1 MRNKQSYWIL
11 WLALLLACSNKA
23 FGDNVKTKADEHCP
37 LPSVFQEKTNDPS
50 LLNQSNEMDL
60 CALYLRMNLTQEQRY
75 AALLNTK
82 IESRAPDSSV
92 MQKKYGNIEEEQL
105 FSVRN
110 IGIFTVIIGS
120 VAGLVYMLNQV
131 TQAPF

>member
-1 MRNKQSYWIL
+1 MSNKQSYWIL
-11 WLALLLACSNKA
+11 WLALLLVCSNEA
-23 FGDNVKTKADEHCP
+23 FGANVKTEAGEPCP
-37 LPSVFQEKTNDPS
+37 LPNVFQEKTNDPS
-50 LLNQSNEMDL
+50 LLSQSNQMTL
-60 CALYLRMNLTQEQRY
+60 CTLYLRTNLTQEQRY

-82 IESRAPDSSV
+82 IELHDLDSSV
-92 MQKKYGNIEEEQL
+92 IQKKYGNIEEEQL